1 MDQLAALV
9 KDLEFA
15 ETQASVANKVNGK
28 TTTEFDKC
36 LSGIKEASA
45 KGKYETECS
54 EHLTKIHATLLE
66 TFGYKVSRVSQPSG
80 VFKTGVSWE
89 GWS

>member
-1 MDQLAALV
+1 MDQLATLV
-9 KDLEFA
+9 KNLEPAVTSA
-15 ETQASVANKVNGK
+15 ETANRVNGK

-36 LSGIKEASA
+36 LSGILYASA

-54 EHLTKIHATLLE
+54 EHLTKFHTTLLE
-66 TFGYKVSRVSQPSG
+66 TFGYNVTPKSHPSG
-80 VFKTGVSWE
+80 VFKTNVSWE